1 MKTKHKKEKTLSKKL
16 NKTIALVT
24 GASRGLGKAISLAL
38 AGQGATVL
46 LTATNK
52 TRLQQVADDID
63 KTQGKSEIL
72 PADLTNEKD
81 IISLIEQIK
90 NKFGK
95 LDILINNAGVTQ
107 SSKLEDTPTEKWDR
121 CIAVNARAPFI
132 LCRQALPLLHK
143 SDEAAIINIA
153 SVVGVKGYPLQSAY
167 TASKHALRG
176 MTISLAEELKQ
187 TSIRVHLLCP
197 GGIDTD
203 MVTQVRP
210 DIKKDELMKPEEI
223 AELVIYL
230 LTHRGNAVLDELRI
244 RRAASNPWFD

>member
-1 MKTKHKKEKTLSKKL
+1 LSKKL
-16 NKTIALVT
+16 NKRIALVT

-38 AGQGATVL
+38 ANEDATVIV
-46 LTATNK
+46 TATDK
-52 TRLQQVADDID
+52 TRLKPVADKI
-63 KTQGKSEIL
+63 KKSGGNAEII
-72 PADLTNEKD
+72 PADLTKEND
-81 IISLIEQIK
+81 IISLIEQTK
-90 NKFGK
+90 NTFGK

-107 SSKLEDTPTEKWDR
+107 SSKIEDTPTEKWDL
-121 CIAVNARAPFI
+121 CMAVNARAPFI
-132 LCRQALPLLHK
+132 LCRQALPLLYK
-143 SDEAAIINIA
+143 SDQAAVINIA
-153 SVVGVKGYPLQSAY
+153 SVVGIKGYPLQSAY

-176 MTISLAEELKQ
+176 MTMSLAEELKK
-187 TSIRVHLLCP
+187 TRIRVHLLCP

-203 MVTQVRP
+203 LVTQVRP

>member
-1 MKTKHKKEKTLSKKL
+1 MSKKL
-16 NKTIALVT
+16 NKRIALVT

-38 AGQGATVL
+38 ANEDATVIV
-46 LTATNK
+46 TATDK
-52 TRLQQVADDID
+52 TRLKPVADKI
-63 KTQGKSEIL
+63 KKSGGNAEII
-72 PADLTNEKD
+72 PADLTKEND
-81 IISLIEQIK
+81 IISLIEQTK
-90 NKFGK
+90 NTFGK

-107 SSKLEDTPTEKWDR
+107 SSKIEDTPTEKWDL
-121 CIAVNARAPFI
+121 CMAVNARAPFI
-132 LCRQALPLLHK
+132 LCRQALPLLYK
-143 SDEAAIINIA
+143 SDQAAVINIA
-153 SVVGVKGYPLQSAY
+153 SVVGIKGYPLQSAY

-176 MTISLAEELKQ
+176 MTMSLAEELKK
-187 TSIRVHLLCP
+187 TRIRVHLLCP

-203 MVTQVRP
+203 LVTQVRP